1 MEPHLISDLNW
12 VFIIGLLIASGLF
25 AYLGDILGTK
35 IGKKRISI
43 LGLRPRHTGSVITAI
58 TGITIAL
65 VVLGSLAV
73 TSDTVRTILFSMK
86 FLQRQITQLTS
97 DLQDS
102 RDEAELTYMSL
113 IDTQAKL
120 ETQEEKLRS
129 VGELLTKN
137 ISQLQLTETEL
148 GDLKTEKQQ
157 LETTISSLHLEAEQ
171 LKKGLTEVRGGRII
185 VFADELLA
193 QHSVVPETAGDVI
206 QSIIDRLVQRA
217 EFIVAVRL
225 GIDPENITIVLD
237 PQQMDSALKE
247 TMNSRTRKF
256 VRLLAGSNILAGEPV
271 NVKIEVR
278 ESLPIYDKDALLWSE
293 IIDSP
298 PNESDAE
305 AFLHAL
311 LRKVNSKAVNDGVL
325 PDPVN
330 GTVGILD
337 ASDFFDAVEM
347 LSGAKDPVIV
357 KIFTREEVF
366 TEGPVRVKIDIQTE

>member
-1 MEPHLISDLNW
+1 MEPHLLSDLNW

-43 LGLRPRHTGSVITAI
+43 LGLRPRHTGSIITAI

-102 RDEAELTYMSL
+102 RDEAELTYLSL
-113 IDTQAKL
+113 MDTQAKL
-120 ETQEEKLRS
+120 ETQEERLRS

-137 ISQLQLTETEL
+137 ISKLQQTQAEL

-157 LETTISSLHLEAEQ
+157 LDTTISSLHIEAEQ

-193 QHSVVPETAGDVI
+193 QHSVVPDTAGDVV
-206 QSIIDRLVQRA
+206 QSIIDRLVQRT

-237 PQQMDSALKE
+237 PEQMNLALAE
-247 TMNSRTRKF
+247 TVNSRTRKF
-256 VRLLAGSNILAGEPV
+256 VRLLAASNILVGEPV

-278 ESLPIYDKDALLWSE
+278 ESLPVYDKDTLLWSE
-293 IIDSP
+293 IIELP
-298 PNESDAE
+298 PHESDAE
-305 AFLHAL
+305 AFLHTL

-337 ASDFFDAVEM
+337 ASDFFDAVEI
-347 LSGAKDPVIV
+347 LSGAEKPVVV
-357 KIFTREEVF
+357 KIFSREEVF
-366 TEGPVRVKIDIQTE
+366 TEGPVRVKIDIQSE

>member
-1 MEPHLISDLNW
+1 MEPHLLSDLNW

-43 LGLRPRHTGSVITAI
+43 LGLRPRHTGSIITAI

-102 RDEAELTYMSL
+102 RDEAELTYLSL
-113 IDTQAKL
+113 MDTQAKL
-120 ETQEEKLRS
+120 ETQEERLRS

-137 ISQLQLTETEL
+137 ISQLQQTQAEL

-157 LETTISSLHLEAEQ
+157 LDTTISSLHIEAEQ

-193 QHSVVPETAGDVI
+193 QHSVVPDTAGDVV
-206 QSIIDRLVQRA
+206 QSIIDRLVQRT

-237 PQQMDSALKE
+237 PEQMNLALAE
-247 TMNSRTRKF
+247 TVNSRTRKF
-256 VRLLAGSNILAGEPV
+256 VRLLAASNILVGEPV

-278 ESLPIYDKDALLWSE
+278 ESLPVYDKDTLLWSE
-293 IIDSP
+293 IIELP
-298 PNESDAE
+298 PHESDAE
-305 AFLHAL
+305 AFLHTL

-337 ASDFFDAVEM
+337 ASDFFDAVEI
-347 LSGAKDPVIV
+347 LSGAEKPVVV
-357 KIFTREEVF
+357 KIFSREEVF
-366 TEGPVRVKIDIQTE
+366 TEGPVRVKIDIQSE

>member
-1 MEPHLISDLNW
+1 MEPHLMSDLNW

-113 IDTQAKL
+113 MDTQATL

-148 GDLKTEKQQ
+148 EDLKTEKQK

-237 PQQMDSALKE
+237 PEQMDSALKE

-293 IIDSP
+293 IIDSL

-366 TEGPVRVKIDIQTE
+366 TEGPVRVKIDIQSE

>member
-1 MEPHLISDLNW
+1 MEPHLMSDLNW

-148 GDLKTEKQQ
+148 EDLKTEKQK

-237 PQQMDSALKE
+237 PEQMDSALKE

-278 ESLPIYDKDALLWSE
+278 ESLPIYDKGALLWSE
-293 IIDSP
+293 TIDSP

>member
-237 PQQMDSALKE
+237 PEQMDSALKE

-366 TEGPVRVKIDIQTE
+366 TEGPVRVKIDIQSE

>member
-1 MEPHLISDLNW
+1 MEPHLLSDLNW

-43 LGLRPRHTGSVITAI
+43 LGLRPRHTGSIITAI

-102 RDEAELTYMSL
+102 RDEAELTYLSL
-113 IDTQAKL
+113 MDTQVKL

-137 ISQLQLTETEL
+137 ISQLQQTQAEL

-157 LETTISSLHLEAEQ
+157 LDTTISSLHIEAEQ

-206 QSIIDRLVQRA
+206 QSIIDRLVQRT

-237 PQQMDSALKE
+237 PEQMNSALAE
-247 TMNSRTRKF
+247 TVNSRTRKF
-256 VRLLAGSNILAGEPV
+256 VRLLAASNILAGEPV

-278 ESLPIYDKDALLWSE
+278 ESLPVYDKDTLLWSE
-293 IIDSP
+293 IIELP
-298 PNESDAE
+298 PHESDAE
-305 AFLHAL
+305 AFLHTL

-337 ASDFFDAVEM
+337 ASDFFDAVEI
-347 LSGAKDPVIV
+347 LSGAQKPVVV

-366 TEGPVRVKIDIQTE
+366 TEGPVRVKIDIQN

>member
-1 MEPHLISDLNW
+1 MEPHLLSDLNW
-12 VFIIGLLIASGLF
+12 FFIIGILIASGLF

-120 ETQEEKLRS
+120 ESQEEKLRS
-129 VGELLTKN
+129 VGELLEKN
-137 ISQLQLTETEL
+137 TSQLQVTETEL
-148 GDLKTEKQQ
+148 KDLKTEKQE
-157 LETTISSLHLEAEQ
+157 LETIISSLHKEAEK

-193 QHSVVPETAGDVI
+193 QHSVVPQTAGDVI

-217 EFIVAVRL
+217 EFRVAVRL
-225 GIDPENITIVLD
+225 GIEPENISIILD
-237 PQQMDSALKE
+237 PKQLDSALTE
-247 TMNSRTRKF
+247 TVNSKTRKF

-278 ESLPIYDKDALLWSE
+278 ESLPVYDKDALLWSE
-293 IIDSP
+293 TIDSP
-298 PNESDAE
+298 PSESDAE

-347 LSGAKDPVIV
+347 LSGSKKPLTV